1 MVAVATGVVTTRRAR
16 VPRALHPIAWWLWAA
31 GLATA
36 ASKTSNPVLLLGIIA
51 AAGLVVAARRQV
63 APWSNSYIAFLRIG
77 LVVFVFRVVLY
88 ALFGASGGAHVL
100 VQLPQVPLP
109 RDWGIRI
116 GGALTQ
122 EGLIQSAEDGLRL
135 ATMLICIGAANSLA
149 SPARLLK
156 SLPGALYEA
165 GVAVSVAVSFAPQA
179 VASIGRIRRGRR
191 LRGRRDKGIATLRG
205 LAVPV
210 LEGALERSVD
220 LAAAMDARG
229 FGRSGGVSPRVH
241 RTAGVLTTVGLLAIC
256 AGSYGLLASGAPAAL
271 GGPLVVSGSAVAVA
285 GFAIG
290 SRASGRSRYRPDP
303 WQPPEWLVAA
313 SGVAVA
319 ATYLLAS
326 HLSVNGLDPMSQ
338 PLALPAVPLGVL
350 ALTWLSALPA
360 WLAPPSPRAG
370 STAGRAPRQQPHA
383 LAGAGR

>member
-1 MVAVATGVVTTRRAR
+1 MTDKFAIRRRTR
-16 VPRALHPIAWWLWAA
+16 VPRVLHPVAWWLWAA

-36 ASKTSNPVLLLGIIA
+36 ASSTSNPVLLLGIIA
-51 AAGLVVAARRQV
+51 AAGLVVASRRQIT
-63 APWSNSYIAFLRIG
+63 PWSNSYVAFARIG
-77 LVVFVFRVVLY
+77 LVVFVFRVALY

-100 VQLPQVPLP
+100 VHLPQLPLP
-109 RDWGIRI
+109 RGWGIRI
-116 GGALTQ
+116 GGDLTE
-122 EGLIQSAEDGLRL
+122 EGLVQAAEDGLRL

-191 LRGRRDKGIATLRG
+191 LRGRRDKGLAAVRG

-229 FGRSGGVSPRVH
+229 FGRSGAVPARVH
-241 RTAGVLTTVGLLAIC
+241 RTAGALTTIGLLAIC
-256 AGSYGLLASGAPAAL
+256 AGSYGLLATGAPAAL
-271 GGPLVVSGSAVAVA
+271 GGPLVLVGSAVAIA

-290 SRASGRSRYRPDP
+290 SRASGRSKYRPDL
-303 WQPPEWLVAA
+303 WHSPEWLVAGCGA
-313 SGVAVA
+313 AVA
-319 ATYLLAS
+319 ATYVVAS
-326 HLSVNGLDPMSQ
+326 HLSIAGLDPMSQ
-338 PLALPAVPLGVL
+338 PLELPVVPMAILG
-350 ALTWLSALPA
+350 LTWVSALPA
-360 WLAPPSPRAG
+360 WLAPPSPRVG
-370 STAGRAPRQQPHA
+370 SSARRTRAVQARE
-383 LAGAGR
+383 LVGASR